1 MDASSG
7 YNHKHKWFAVN
18 SASLNGNI
26 AMSNGH
32 NKPPQFWLNHQV
44 SQQVSI
50 PHKSLICPLVQW
62 KLGEVW
68 FGLCEM
74 VLPLM
79 TVREVIAM
87 RVVESWGSKYTL
99 NHTQILLVGSILG
112 ICSKEMNIEEIH
124 RELEYFET
132 CFTSL
137 SCCFFRNSNY

>member
-1 MDASSG
+1 M
-7 YNHKHKWFAVN
+7 
-18 SASLNGNI
+18 
-26 AMSNGH
+26 
-32 NKPPQFWLNHQV
+32 
-44 SQQVSI
+44 
-50 PHKSLICPLVQW
+50 
-62 KLGEVW
+62 W

-124 RELEYFET
+124 RELEYFES
-132 CFTSL
+132 CFTIV
-137 SCCFFRNSNY
+137 